1 MGKVLTVTLKA
12 GIFKLVLFFGRIE
25 KVRRK
30 LQYAIPDHGTWGE
43 TMDNYEV
50 FVRGGPAIKTTKFKL
65 PRSML
70 EFTVGMSGK
79 VVDEIAT
86 DTNTRIVV
94 AKPPLGSKETIFS
107 VTGKVADVNAAQ
119 YIFQQI
125 VKANIHKM
133 NTISIA
139 NK

>member
-1 MGKVLTVTLKA
+1 
-12 GIFKLVLFFGRIE
+12 
-25 KVRRK
+25 
-30 LQYAIPDHGTWGE
+30 
-43 TMDNYEV
+43 MDNYEV

-125 VKANIHKM
+125 VKANQHKM